1 MPPDVQFVKRAG
13 DRKWPLCM
21 SLHRQSM
28 VSDPVRLQRC
38 IEIRRGTA
46 NLPEAHVHTAGIL
59 RVEDPGPWQRQ
70 PNMLPHPPIK
80 HNASA
85 VKNLHPSETG
95 AVRQIAGLPFLHFGG
110 SWKPWKQWKP
120 PNFVEEPMIIR
131 RPFIL
136 AASGL
141 CFVLFGPSDAFKV
154 R

>member
-1 MPPDVQFVKRAG
+1 MIGNGRCACLNIVRA
-13 DRKWPLCM
+13 WM
-21 SLHRQSM
+21 
-28 VSDPVRLQRC
+28 SDPVRSQCC
-38 IEIRRGTA
+38 IEIRRGSALHLLHSSTA

-59 RVEDPGPWQRQ
+59 RVEDPGPWQCQ
-70 PNMLPHPPIK
+70 PNMLPHPPIN
-80 HNASA
+80 HNARA

-95 AVRQIAGLPFLHFGG
+95 AVRQITGVPFLHFGG

-141 CFVLFGPSDAFKV
+141 CFVLFGPSDAFKI